1 MKWFSLLLILLA
13 PLVHS
18 GQSTEFELIS
28 GDTISAD
35 VYSADTQV
43 LFLCLPSERGFS
55 KGYVPTVQQL
65 AFFDVDNVDV
75 WALDLHSSYMVP
87 KHRSSINRFKVK
99 DVLEII
105 STAERKGFE
114 KIFFLTSGR
123 GAQLAL
129 KIAHQW
135 QLENPKSSLIKG
147 HIFHSPH
154 LIHGKLELGTKAKYV
169 DISTVSNLPIY
180 LLLPQFST
188 KYFRADEISE
198 QLKIGGSS
206 VFTHRLKG
214 AHGWFHMHDEKDLRP
229 MDLKAKESLSN
240 TYVLAMN
247 LMSTVDIPKV
257 VTLKKQT
264 KNSQSLS
271 FGKPVLK
278 LYKGKSNISL
288 KFKSI
293 DGQLLNI
300 KDFDNQVIL
309 INFWANWCKPCVKEI
324 PSLVRLQTILK
335 DKPFKILT
343 VNVGES
349 KQEIDASMKKV
360 KFDLPIMLDHS
371 GQAVKD
377 WDVYAYPSNFFLD
390 KNGKIRY
397 TYRGALEWDAKPIVK
412 TIQSLF

>member
-1 MKWFSLLLILLA
+1 MILLV
-13 PLVHS
+13 PLVHG
-18 GQSTEFELIS
+18 GQSTEFELTS

-43 LFLCLPSERGFS
+43 LFLYLPSERGFG

-65 AFFDVDNVDV
+65 AFFGVDV
-75 WALDLHSSYMVP
+75 WVLDLHSSYMVP
-87 KHRSSINRFKVK
+87 KHRSSINRFKVE
-99 DVLEII
+99 DVLEIVSI
-105 STAERKGFE
+105 AKRKGFE

-129 KIAHQW
+129 KTAHQW
-135 QLENPKSSLIKG
+135 QLKNPKSNLIKG
-147 HIFHSPH
+147 HIFHSPY
-154 LIHGKLELGTKAKYV
+154 LIHGKPELGAKAEYV

-180 LLLPQFST
+180 LLLPQFGT
-188 KYFRADEISE
+188 KYFRADEIFE

-206 VFTHRLKG
+206 IFTHRLKG
-214 AHGWFHMHDEKDLRP
+214 AHGGFHMRNEKDLKP
-229 MDLKAKESLSN
+229 MDLKVKKGLSD

-247 LMSTVDIPKV
+247 LMNTVDIPKV
-257 VTLKKQT
+257 MALKKQT
-264 KNSQSLS
+264 KNAQSLS
-271 FGKPVLK
+271 FGEPILKP
-278 LYKGKSNISL
+278 YKGKSNISL
-288 KFKSI
+288 KLKSI
-293 DGQLLNI
+293 DGQILNI

-309 INFWANWCKPCVKEI
+309 INFWASWCKPCVTEI

-349 KQEIDASMKKV
+349 KQEIDAFMKKV

-371 GQAVKD
+371 GQAVRD
-377 WDVYAYPSNFFLD
+377 WGVYAYPSNFLLD
-390 KNGKIRY
+390 KNGNIRY
-397 TYRGALEWDAKPIVK
+397 TYRGALEWDARPIVK